1 MTTSTKT
8 KTKTATPK
16 TPSMRLT
23 VELRAQIVRD
33 VMADMPALSPSLLK
47 DYRDTMDKR
56 AREIAR
62 DELPE
67 KVRAIYDDKD
77 LCLYI
82 NNHYVSVCC
91 VGYQLPTLARG
102 YDSTR
107 ALMKAIETDPAF
119 NAAHTAYDKL
129 RDDMQRIQSQL
140 ALNVAIPRTVKAFIE
155 MFPDLTK
162 YAPEEPTPATANLP
176 ATTALMDSLKAAG
189 LKVGEEEA

>member
-1 MTTSTKT
+1 MTTKTSTKT
-8 KTKTATPK
+8 TTPK
-16 TPSMRLT
+16 VPSMRLT
-23 VELRAQIVRD
+23 VELRAEIVKD
-33 VMADMPALSPSLLK
+33 IMADMPALDPKHLK

-77 LCLYI
+77 LCSYI
-82 NNHYVSVCC
+82 NTHYVSICC
-91 VGYQLPTLARG
+91 VGYQLPTVARG

-107 ALMKAIETDPAF
+107 ALVKAIETDPVFA
-119 NAAHTAYDKL
+119 AAHTAYDK
-129 RDDMQRIQSQL
+129 QREDTHRIRNQL
-140 ALNVAIPRTVKAFIE
+140 ALNIAIPRTVKAFVE
-155 MFPDLTK
+155 MFPDLAK

-189 LKVGEEEA
+189 LKVGEGAEG